1 MNELFSLSTS
11 RFFSCFIREFLIMV
25 VRVDQECKVN
35 NLLGRSY
42 YLFSLFCVLDRLCG
56 LRVL

>member
-1 MNELFSLSTS
+1 
-11 RFFSCFIREFLIMV
+11 MV